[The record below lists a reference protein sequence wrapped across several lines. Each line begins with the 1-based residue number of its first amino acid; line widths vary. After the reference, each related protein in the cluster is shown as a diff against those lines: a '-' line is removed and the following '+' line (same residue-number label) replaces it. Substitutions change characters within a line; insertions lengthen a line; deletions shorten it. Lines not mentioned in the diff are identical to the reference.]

1 MVKFGLK
8 AKNRM
13 SEFFLELFT
22 EEIPANLQS
31 TARENLKT
39 SFIAFLDKEN
49 IKYKNDVRALSTP
62 NRLVIYFKNINKEIV
77 QNPEEV
83 KGPSTS
89 APDKAIQGFVKSNRI
104 DIKEIYKKETN
115 KGEFYFFKKPY
126 KKLKTVQILNDNMP
140 KILETIKWKKS
151 MKWGEFDLYWAR
163 PLKSILAIFDGKPM
177 QFRYHHLSSSNFTFV
192 DKDFEEKTKTFK
204 NFNSYLSYFKNIK
217 IIIDNELRKKKI
229 EKELI
234 KLSNKKNLKINIDKK
249 LLVEVTGIVE
259 KPRIIFC
266 SFDKKFLKIPKEIIV
281 ITMQHHQK
289 YFPTFDHKENLTNSF
304 FVVADNSDKKG
315 LIKLGNER
323 VVDARLSD
331 AEFFWKKNKSQSL
344 VKQISKLRNI
354 NYFKGLGTYF
364 DKAQRIRKLAGL
376 ISDELLISKEKVEI
390 SASICK
396 TDLLSDLVGEFPELQ
411 GVLGGYFAEAQGF
424 DKDICLAVSEHYLPI
439 GTDSQI
445 PKKPYSIA
453 LALSDKID
461 SLVGFFGVNLKPTS
475 SKDPYALRRL
485 AIGMIKIILENRK
498 TIKLRDLINYS
509 LELYNE
515 QNLNFNSE
523 NISTDLVIFLKDRFK
538 NYMKEKNVRQDI
550 IESSTSSYNID
561 DILKI
566 YKKASTLNNMISK
579 DIGLD
584 VIFIYK
590 RASNILIDE
599 INKNNLEISDIAD
612 PGLFK
617 NDFEKKL
624 YKKIHD
630 IRKEFSSISREND
643 YKGLLQSLASA
654 KIEVTEFFE
663 NVKVNDADIVIKKNR
678 LELLKMLCKTFDNY
692 FNFSKIESL

>member
-1 MVKFGLK
+1 
-8 AKNRM
+8 M

-126 KKLKTVQILNDNMP
+126 KKLKTVQILNDNIP
-140 KILETIKWKKS
+140 KILETVKWKKS

-249 LLVEVTGIVE
+249 LLIEVSGIVE

-509 LELYNE
+509 LQLYNE

-523 NISTDLVIFLKDRFK
+523 NTSKDLAIFLKDRFK